1 MKYLI
6 LLMLCIVSFGLM
18 AQTGGQ
24 ATLQGN
30 VTNEKGKPL
39 ELVNVSILG
48 LPGGTATDQRGDY
61 TLRVPA
67 DENLRI
73 IFSFIGF
80 ESLEK
85 KARRKP
91 DNKCCPRAIGRDA
104 PRHYHT
110 R

>member
-1 MKYLI
+1 MNPWKATRKHCYSKLMKHLI
-6 LLMLCIVSFGLM
+6 LLMLCTVSFGLM

-24 ATLQGN
+24 ATLKGN

-67 DENLRI
+67 GENLRI

-80 ESLEK
+80 DS
-85 KARRKP
+85 
-91 DNKCCPRAIGRDA
+91 
-104 PRHYHT
+104 
-110 R
+110 